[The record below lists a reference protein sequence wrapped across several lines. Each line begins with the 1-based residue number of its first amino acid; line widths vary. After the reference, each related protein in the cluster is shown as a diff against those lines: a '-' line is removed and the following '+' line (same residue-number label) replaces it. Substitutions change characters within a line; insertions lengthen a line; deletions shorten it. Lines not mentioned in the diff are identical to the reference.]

1 MVFWVWHP
9 PLNANVRFLY
19 LFLQPHPVYDQT
31 QGSGTFF
38 SLLYLHLYDQC
49 FRISHVIALALSPDT
64 SLYCSDTNFLPY
76 CTLFGCVID
85 TKRHISVYYR
95 KMLNRPRIFN
105 AQSTVMFFI
114 TVSAFCPFNNFGTK
128 FGWRVDIFC
137 THDHMP
143 CYGY

>member
-1 MVFWVWHP
+1 MKSWNSAFDAHRSREIITAVVSVIIYVAAMEALSKKERKIGWNSITNKTDRFLSLTP

-64 SLYCSDTNFLPY
+64 SLYCPDTNFLPY

-85 TKRHISVYYR
+85 TKRHISVFYR
-95 KMLNRPRIFN
+95 KM
-105 AQSTVMFFI
+105 
-114 TVSAFCPFNNFGTK
+114 
-128 FGWRVDIFC
+128 
-137 THDHMP
+137 
-143 CYGY
+143 